1 MSIVLDLSSTLKFID
16 TKLACFK
23 MTLIRVLLVLE
34 HLPAT
39 EGSGLWKLLHLALP
53 ALFSISVDS
62 IPKIALWAYYLF
74 STDLSSLAG
83 FWKSL
88 LCAAPIN
95 KFTFYRV
102 TKHYLKSIKTQPT
115 ISDHGITVIS
125 ALHPLGH

>member
-1 MSIVLDLSSTLKFID
+1 
-16 TKLACFK
+16 
-23 MTLIRVLLVLE
+23 MTLRRVLLVLE

-53 ALFSISVDS
+53 ALSSISVDS

-74 STDLSSLAG
+74 STDPSSLAG

-95 KFTFYRV
+95 

-125 ALHPLGH
+125 TLHPLGR